1 MQDRFKFRLYDKA
14 ISEMVYDVCVGF
26 IKDSGKTD
34 DWVCADTSCGQI
46 TYRGDMLKD
55 IVLMQSTGSRDKNGK
70 LIYEGDIL
78 RSDDYPFMSH
88 GQDNYY
94 AEVCW
99 DDESASYFY
108 YTFKNPKFND
118 VRGISTGNTGD
129 LSGYAW
135 EVIGNIYENP
145 ELLEVK

>member
-46 TYRGDMLKD
+46 TYRDDKLKD
-55 IVLMQSTGSRDKNGK
+55 IVLMQCTGRCDDKK
-70 LIYEGDIL
+70 QLIYEGDIVNGHCGVYWMKMIVIWDEISAAFYFKKL
-78 RSDDYPFMSH
+78 DKKGKLLPFVSDP
-88 GQDNYY
+88 
-94 AEVCW
+94 
-99 DDESASYFY
+99 
-108 YTFKNPKFND
+108 TF
-118 VRGISTGNTGD
+118 V
-129 LSGYAW
+129 

-145 ELLEVK
+145 ELLREGNNAR